1 MRLFP
6 AGKETVFVVR
16 LQGLLKLLGDGG
28 GGAAVGGAGT
38 AVARAAGAPRK
49 GLTDDSL
56 LRAMVEFVSLR
67 SIR

>member
-1 MRLFP
+1 M
-6 AGKETVFVVR
+6 FVVR

-38 AVARAAGAPRK
+38 AVARAAGAGAPRK